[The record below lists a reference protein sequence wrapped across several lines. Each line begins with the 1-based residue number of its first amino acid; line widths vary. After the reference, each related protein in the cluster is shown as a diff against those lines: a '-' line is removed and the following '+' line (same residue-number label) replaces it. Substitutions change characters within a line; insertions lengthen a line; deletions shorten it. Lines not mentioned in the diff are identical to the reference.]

1 MQLPGALLS
10 PILKKK
16 KNSIW
21 KNLLYFLKKKKL
33 FLYFDKITLI
43 FWEMELLSPTST
55 NKKDPRK
62 KFLYFLIWNFV
73 ALYFSYI
80 SWSNFPGSKNI

>member
-16 KNSIW
+16 KRIQFE
-21 KNLLYFLKKKKL
+21 KIYYIFTKKKKL

-80 SWSNFPGSKNI
+80 S

>member
-16 KNSIW
+16 KEF
-21 KNLLYFLKKKKL
+21 NLKKFIIFSQKKKL

-80 SWSNFPGSKNI
+80 S

>member
-16 KNSIW
+16 K
-21 KNLLYFLKKKKL
+21 KEFNLKKFIIFSQKKKL

-80 SWSNFPGSKNI
+80 S

>member
-16 KNSIW
+16 KKEFN
-21 KNLLYFLKKKKL
+21 LKKFIIFSQKKKA
-33 FLYFDKITLI
+33 FLI

-80 SWSNFPGSKNI
+80 S